1 MKRIVFF
8 WIILVQGIVAQAVEY
23 GYFSRAHT
31 SSNWSHS
38 VVLSEGDRFV
48 VMSVNRK
55 DNDAYNYHATFLI
68 DYQIGVKNRQIEI
81 FGYRG
86 GTGGG
91 YGWVNA
97 EDMRTINGP
106 CTVTPKH
113 ESDQSIIDYKIIR
126 AGEGESKY
134 TVALNAEGTR
144 MAIGEKSGTNGVA
157 RVFEYNGTDWEQ
169 LGSSVE

>member
-1 MKRIVFF
+1 MKRVVIL
-8 WIILVQGIVAQAVEY
+8 WICLMSSVISQAVEY
-23 GYFSRAHT
+23 GYFSRAHS

-38 VVLSEGDRFV
+38 VALSEGDRFV
-48 VMSVNRK
+48 AMSVDRK
-55 DNDAYNYHATFLI
+55 DDNAYTYYAEFLI
-68 DYQIGVKNRQIEI
+68 DYQLGVKSRHIEL

-86 GTGGG
+86 GTAGG
-91 YGWVNA
+91 YSWANA

-113 ESDQSIIDYKIIR
+113 DSAQSIIDYKIYR
-126 AGEGESKY
+126 AGEDASKY
-134 TVALNAEGTR
+134 TVALNADGTR